1 MSRPA
6 ACANSMART
15 DRTPAAQ
22 EKTIRLS
29 SGRAVGSKDESGCET
44 APGICPAAN
53 SCGSRTS
60 TSTKE
65 PSRSPCLVASRSRS
79 ITLGASLMKI
89 PPCDGSL
96 ISAYQGGVQS
106 CRGSGERRNPQ
117 YPARL
122 DHVRILDRWRI
133 SFDDFRV
140 LRAFAL
146 PIMLLG
152 NLPEGVTLL
161 DRIHGRDG
169 GGLLNLQ
176 LARIDLGDA
185 IGIAEGKDDLLG
197 LFLVG
202 GLPRQFHLV
211 AFHLDSELGGIEP
224 VALNFLLQ
232 LLRSRG
238 GGAAAED
245 LGTGFLDEFEQTHI
259 VLRLPGA
266 RRPSWEEDAWASQGF
281 RSGQARKD

>member
-6 ACANSMART
+6 ACADSMART

-65 PSRSPCLVASRSRS
+65 PSRSPCLMASRSRS
-79 ITLGASLMKI
+79 MTLGASLMKI

-96 ISAYQGGVQS
+96 IPAYQGGVQS
-106 CRGSGERRNPQ
+106 YRGSGERRNPQ
-117 YPARL
+117 HPAWL
-122 DHVRILDRWRI
+122 DHVRILDRRGI
-133 SFDDFRV
+133 GFDDFRV

-146 PIMLLG
+146 AVMLLG
-152 NLPEGVTLL
+152 NLPEGVPLL
-161 DRIHGRDG
+161 DRIHGRDS
-169 GGLLNLQ
+169 GGLLNLE

-197 LFLVG
+197 LFLAG
-202 GLPRQFHLV
+202 GLARQLHLV
-211 AFHLDSELGGIEP
+211 AFDLNSELARIEP
-224 VALNFLLQ
+224 VALNLLLQ
-232 LLRSRG
+232 LLGSCSSR
-238 GGAAAED
+238 AAAED

-259 VLRLPGA
+259 VLRLPGS
-266 RRPSWEEDAWASQGF
+266 RWPS
-281 RSGQARKD
+281 